1 MALHSILG
9 VLSQKAIRSTA
20 SNGKITTILRA
31 NQRSYSSATAKT
43 AQSIDIVQ
51 KASAGHHKERQAL
64 ARLSTFSVLRSLV
77 LGIFFTSP
85 WLFRPGFSIL
95 ERIANSS
102 SVVLSPDKN
111 PLLRATI
118 KPFIYDQFCAGRDR
132 PEIQQSIQQIKG
144 LGFSG
149 VILCYGKEVQ
159 VDRSSTLVSSK
170 GNELDPEINQW
181 KEGNLETIDM
191 VGENDF
197 LGIKLTGAGAE
208 VTEALLRGEEL
219 PQQFT
224 KAMDA
229 IAQAAAAKGNRVW
242 IDAEQQSLQHSID
255 RVTIDLMRRY
265 NINGRALIY
274 NTLQAY
280 LKESRPKLIQQ
291 LKLSQEEGWTLA
303 IKLVRGAYINNDIR
317 EKIHDTKEQ
326 TDDSYNGIVS
336 DLLSGTVA
344 EIAPDFPHMALFLAG
359 HNAESIAKASNLVRD
374 LAEQGRLKT
383 IPEFGQ
389 LQGMADELGCRLL
402 QFSEEMEHDG
412 ISSAGN
418 PVAPKVYKCLT
429 WGSIQESACSP
440 PAEHARDDEDPESG
454 PHSPNNGEKAQ
465 VTYPEGGL
473 EAWLV
478 VLGSFLGMT
487 ASFGYMNTIGIYEAY
502 LNTNQLANYEQSTTG
517 WVFSLYIFLSFFCG
531 VQIGPIF
538 DAKGPRVLVLSGS
551 VLLLLSIFLM
561 GVCTEYWHFIIVFGI
576 LGGVGTSLIFTPAV
590 SSLGHFFFVKRA
602 NATGIAAAGGS
613 VGGIIF
619 PLMLQSLFPKVGW
632 AWATRI
638 QGFIFLGLLIGAN
651 LLIKSRLPPKPGG
664 SVLPDFRIFRQP
676 AFLLATIGTYFLE
689 WGLFVPITY
698 LVSYALQTGAM
709 TEAFSF
715 QLIAIFNAG
724 SSLGRWAPGYLAD
737 KFGRYNTMIATT
749 IGCMASSL
757 GLWLPAAVL
766 AAQGDPS
773 NSTIKG
779 LTITYALVMGFSSGS
794 NISLTPVCVGMLC
807 DTEEY
812 GRYYATCYTIVS
824 FGTLTGVP
832 IAGAIIS
839 ACGGAY
845 WGVATWTGLCYV
857 CALAAFCAVR
867 VINAGWKL
875 NVLY

>member
-1 MALHSILG
+1 MSPNPKG
-9 VLSQKAIRSTA
+9 ST
-20 SNGKITTILRA
+20 
-31 NQRSYSSATAKT
+31 
-43 AQSIDIVQ
+43 
-51 KASAGHHKERQAL
+51 
-64 ARLSTFSVLRSLV
+64 
-77 LGIFFTSP
+77 
-85 WLFRPGFSIL
+85 PG
-95 ERIANSS
+95 
-102 SVVLSPDKN
+102 
-111 PLLRATI
+111 LLPR
-118 KPFIYDQFCAGRDR
+118 
-132 PEIQQSIQQIKG
+132 
-144 LGFSG
+144 
-149 VILCYGKEVQ
+149 
-159 VDRSSTLVSSK
+159 
-170 GNELDPEINQW
+170 NN
-181 KEGNLETIDM
+181 
-191 VGENDF
+191 
-197 LGIKLTGAGAE
+197 
-208 VTEALLRGEEL
+208 
-219 PQQFT
+219 
-224 KAMDA
+224 
-229 IAQAAAAKGNRVW
+229 
-242 IDAEQQSLQHSID
+242 SID
-255 RVTIDLMRRY
+255 RSLHPT
-265 NINGRALIY
+265 
-274 NTLQAY
+274 TSPQT
-280 LKESRPKLIQQ
+280 S
-291 LKLSQEEGWTLA
+291 
-303 IKLVRGAYINNDIR
+303 GAA
-317 EKIHDTKEQ
+317 Q
-326 TDDSYNGIVS
+326 
-336 DLLSGTVA
+336 
-344 EIAPDFPHMALFLAG
+344 PPC
-359 HNAESIAKASNLVRD
+359 AS
-374 LAEQGRLKT
+374 
-383 IPEFGQ
+383 
-389 LQGMADELGCRLL
+389 
-402 QFSEEMEHDG
+402 
-412 ISSAGN
+412 
-418 PVAPKVYKCLT
+418 
-429 WGSIQESACSP
+429 SP
-440 PAEHARDDEDPESG
+440 PADWSPQAERRAQDEEDPESG
-454 PHSPNNGEKAQ
+454 PHSPNYGEKDQ

-502 LNTNQLANYEQSTTG
+502 LNTNQLSSYEQSTTG

-538 DAKGPRVLVLSGS
+538 DAKGPRLLVLSGS

-590 SSLGHFFFVKRA
+590 SSLGHFFFVNRA

-664 SVLPDFRIFRQP
+664 SVLPDFKIFRQP

-749 IGCMASSL
+749 IGCMTSSL

-766 AAQGDPS
+766 TVQGDPS
-773 NSTIKG
+773 DSTIKG
-779 LTITYALVMGFSSGS
+779 LTITYAVIMGFSSGS